1 MSSPSV
7 DLLVTNA
14 VIVTMDD
21 ERRILDKG
29 HIAVR
34 DGRIELVA
42 TGASPPDPVEAAR
55 RLDARGGLVHPG
67 LIDAHAHVAWGL
79 SRCFVPEHFSED
91 EVFWNFD
98 VLMLNGVS
106 DADENLGTRLSCAEM
121 AMNGTTCFA
130 DTGSAAHGLSPTAEG
145 VDAVGIRGMIAN
157 FVGDRGGAEIPS
169 LQQDAEECLAKVE
182 EGLHQYPVGAGNVW
196 ACAGLCGMEL
206 ASDVLVRDAKA
217 LADRHGVPLNLHKS
231 FSSDEVAE
239 RRTALGGR
247 EPIEGFADLGVLA
260 PNTMLVHL
268 NHCSPS
274 EEELV
279 GESDTAVVH
288 CPTATLM
295 YAAGGTRHGRFPEL
309 LSRGAAVALGTDATQ
324 WQNAWDLSRS
334 IYLAAT
340 LHKEA
345 RGIRTSITAELALE
359 MATLHGARAVGR
371 SDELGSLEVGKLADI
386 VVHDTDRPE
395 VHPALDPIGT
405 LVFSGQ
411 SRTVHTVIVGGETVI
426 EDGAPT
432 RLDLGSLLGEVD
444 RGAEA
449 LCRRI
454 GFRPESRWPVISGVH
469 GDSGRYVRTD
479 A

>member
-1 MSSPSV
+1 MSTDKL
-7 DLLVTNA
+7 DLLLTDAVVVTL
-14 VIVTMDD
+14 DP
-21 ERRILDKG
+21 ERRILDRG
-29 HIAVR
+29 HIGVR
-34 DGRIELVA
+34 NGRIALLAGGSAPSKPIEV
-42 TGASPPDPVEAAR
+42 TR
-55 RLDARGGLVHPG
+55 TLDARGGLVHPG

-79 SRCFVPEHFSED
+79 ARCFIPEHFSED

-130 DTGSAAHGLSPTAEG
+130 DTGSAIRDLAPTAEG
-145 VDAVGIRGMIAN
+145 VEAVGIRGMIAN
-157 FVGDRGGAEIPS
+157 LVGDSGGEEIPA
-169 LQQDAEECLAKVE
+169 LDRDPEQCLARLE
-182 EGLHQYPVGAGNVW
+182 DGLHRYPAGDGNVW

-206 ASDVLVRDAKA
+206 CSDALVRDAKA

-231 FSSDEVAE
+231 FSSAEVDE

-247 EPIEGFADLGVLA
+247 EPLEGFAELGVLA

-268 NHCSPS
+268 NHCSPA

-279 GESDTAVVH
+279 AATDSAVVH

-295 YAAGGTRHGRFPEL
+295 YAAGGILRGRFPEL
-309 LSRGAAVALGTDATQ
+309 LARGATVALGTDATQ

-340 LHKEA
+340 VHKETS
-345 RGIRTSITAELALE
+345 GVRTAITAEAALE
-359 MATLHGARAVGR
+359 MATLHGARALGR
-371 SDELGSLEVGKLADI
+371 EDELGSLEVGKLADI
-386 VVHDTDRPE
+386 VVHSTARPE
-395 VHPALDPIGT
+395 AHPPLDPIGT

-411 SRTVHTVIVGGETVI
+411 SRTVRTVLVGGRVVVE
-426 EDGAPT
+426 EGLPT
-432 RLDLGSLLGEVD
+432 RIDLGSLLAEVN
-444 RGAEA
+444 REAKA

-454 GFRPESRWPVISGVH
+454 GFTPSSRWPVIVAGA
-469 GDSGRYVRTD
+469 GEKPGG
-479 A
+479 